1 MSEEMSS
8 VSWGEEADMTKNEL
22 RILIRQA
29 IERGDMETALIYQ
42 EQLKKELDEDFNVR
56 AAFAKDVDDFIDMGI
71 WLDDY

>member
-1 MSEEMSS
+1 
-8 VSWGEEADMTKNEL
+8 MTKNEL

-42 EQLKKELDEDFNVR
+42 EQLKKELD
-56 AAFAKDVDDFIDMGI
+56 DDFIDMGI

>member
-1 MSEEMSS
+1 
-8 VSWGEEADMTKNEL
+8 MTKNEL

-29 IERGDMETALIYQ
+29 IDRGDMETALIYQ

-56 AAFAKDVDDFIDMGI
+56 AAIAKDVDDFIDMGI